1 MGEIICREAANM
13 AAGDTRL
20 TYLPEETVKS
30 FRVAKVFRDNT
41 DQINGMDFSP
51 HGDVFVTSSADESLT
66 VYDVDK
72 PG

>member
-1 MGEIICREAANM
+1 MDDDSKPAFI
-13 AAGDTRL
+13 
-20 TYLPEETVKS
+20 PEETIKS

-41 DQINGMDFSP
+41 DSINGMDFSP
-51 HGDVFVTSSADESLT
+51 HGDVFVTSSVDESLT

>member
-1 MGEIICREAANM
+1 MNDDIKPAV
-13 AAGDTRL
+13 
-20 TYLPEETVKS
+20 LPEETIKS

-41 DQINGMDFSP
+41 DSINGMDFSP
-51 HGDVFVTSSADESLT
+51 HGDVFVTSSVDESLT